1 MKILLV
7 NKFFYLKGGAEKYF
21 FELDSLLK
29 RKGHTT
35 LHFSMAHNK
44 NFFSENSDTFIKN
57 VDYDKKGLMNKFY
70 AAARLLYS
78 FEARK
83 AIRPLLRQNPDI
95 VHLNNIY
102 HQISP
107 SIIDEIRGNSI
118 PIVLNLHDLKI
129 VCASY
134 AMLSKGRICEACIDK
149 SYYHCALN
157 RCFKDDFFSSALVTL
172 EMYLHHKFLK
182 IYDHVH
188 LFISPSKFL
197 KHKIEQM
204 GFQGK
209 IVHLPNFINLETYH
223 PDYNSSGKEI
233 LYFGRLSK
241 DKGVGTLIAAMK
253 PIKNYQLKIAGEGP
267 MLEQLKK
274 EADGCDHI
282 HFLGYLD
289 AKRLQA
295 EIKRSMFTTITSELY
310 ENNPLSV
317 IESFALGKPV
327 VGSNI
332 GGIPEL
338 VQNNKTG
345 ILYKAGDRHDLREK
359 IVALIDDKKKIRYL
373 GQNARKFVET
383 HLNQEV
389 YYDNI
394 SKVYAEAVGLQ
405 A

>member
-29 RKGHTT
+29 NKGHTT

-44 NFFSENSDTFIKN
+44 NFSSDNSKTFIKN
-57 VDYDKKGLMNKFY
+57 VDYDQNGVMNKFF
-70 AAARLLYS
+70 AAGRLLYS

-83 AIRPLLRQNPDI
+83 AIRPLLRQKPDI

-107 SIIDEIRGNSI
+107 SIIDEIRGSNI

-134 AMLSKGRICEACIDK
+134 AMLNKGKICEACIDK
-149 SYYHCALN
+149 SFYHCTLN
-157 RCFKDDFFSSALVTL
+157 RCFKDDFFKSALVTL
-172 EMYLHHKFLK
+172 EMYLHHKFLH
-182 IYDHVH
+182 IYDHIN

-197 KHKIEQM
+197 KNKIQQM
-204 GFQGK
+204 GFKGK
-209 IVHLPNFINLETYH
+209 IVYLPNFLDLDAYQAE
-223 PDYNSSGKEI
+223 YNSNGREI

-241 DKGVGTLIAAMK
+241 DKGVGTLVAAMK
-253 PIKNYQLKIAGEGP
+253 TIKNCQLKIAGEGP
-267 MLEQLKK
+267 MLEQLKRDT
-274 EADGCDHI
+274 DGCDHI
-282 HFLGYLD
+282 HFLGHLD
-289 AKRLQA
+289 AHRLQA

-345 ILYKAGDRHDLREK
+345 ILYRTGDRHDLREK
-359 IVALIDDKKKIRYL
+359 IIALINDKEKIRYL

-383 HLNQEV
+383 HLNHEI

-394 SKVYAEAVGLQ
+394 LKVYAEAARLQ
-405 A
+405 T